1 MPSWSLGG
9 KETRR
14 WNSPRKGAT
23 KHAWEVKVAA
33 SRCPAS
39 RDSPALRQ
47 EGVEE
52 VLVFHLFLSLR
63 HALLPR
69 VRPRHSDW
77 SRAAIGGRASE
88 SGGGEGAENSRL
100 NFCSTFD
107 VAEYARTARSARSR
121 ASQQISRRE
130 GDGVHAAAAGIKSWH
145 KNAYAPVHKRSK
157 HGTP

>member
-1 MPSWSLGG
+1 MTHPRPPPPRPPPRLGG
-9 KETRR
+9 KETRS
-14 WNSPRKGAT
+14 WDSPRKGAN
-23 KHAWEVKVAA
+23 KHAWEEGGKGSGVTL
-33 SRCPAS
+33 PGFP

-130 GDGVHAAAAGIKSWH
+130 GDGVEARRSGRH
-145 KNAYAPVHKRSK
+145 KKLA
-157 HGTP
+157 